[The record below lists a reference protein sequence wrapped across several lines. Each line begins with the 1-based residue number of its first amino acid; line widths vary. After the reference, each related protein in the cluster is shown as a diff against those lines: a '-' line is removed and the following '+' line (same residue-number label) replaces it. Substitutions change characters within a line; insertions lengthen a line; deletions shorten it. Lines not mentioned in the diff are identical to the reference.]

1 MFKFLVLSLR
11 CITFQNKPPAVKIF
25 IYQFLLIALFALCIS
40 SCKENKQEPPK
51 VTSQAPKTMAMQVEG
66 FIARPQTI
74 NESSTVPGNLMP
86 FEETELHPEVS
97 GRVVQLNI
105 QEGAYVTKGTLLLKI
120 YDGDLQAQQ
129 KKLEVQIA
137 TAQKTVERQAELLK
151 INGISQQEVDL
162 SSLQVNSLKAD
173 IDIIRTSII
182 KTELRAP
189 FNGKLGLKNI
199 SPGAY
204 VTPSTIVTN
213 IRAVDQLKLEF
224 TVPEKYSSRIRNGMN
239 VLFAV
244 NGSAPKYRAT
254 VIASESGIT
263 ENSRSL
269 KVRAIVTNKDKDLV
283 AGSFAQVNLL
293 FGENTKALM
302 IPTES
307 VVPDARNKKV
317 IVYHDGIAKFQIVT
331 TGLRDSSKIEIVSG
345 INAGDTIVTTGLL
358 FLKPDA
364 KITITK
370 TN

>member
-1 MFKFLVLSLR
+1 MRNL
-11 CITFQNKPPAVKIF
+11 TNP
-25 IYQFLLIALFALCIS
+25 FLLVSLVFYSLL
-40 SCKENKQEPPK
+40 SCKENKQEPAKAIAQSPRN
-51 VTSQAPKTMAMQVEG
+51 QAVQVEG
-66 FIARPQTI
+66 FIAKPQTI
-74 NESSTVPGNLMP
+74 NETSTVPGNLMP
-86 FEETELHPEVS
+86 FEETELHPEVA

-105 QEGAYVTKGTLLLKI
+105 NEGAYVAKGTLLLKI
-120 YDGDLQAQQ
+120 YDGDLQAQL

-137 TAQKTVERQAELLK
+137 TAQKTVERQTELLK

-173 IDIIRTSII
+173 MDIIKTSII

-204 VTPSTIVTN
+204 VTPQTIITN
-213 IRAVDQLKLEF
+213 IRAVDKLKLEF
-224 TVPEKYSSRIRNGMN
+224 TVPEKYSSRIKNGMN

-244 NGSAPKYRAT
+244 NGGVPKYGAK

-269 KVRAIVTNKDKDLV
+269 KVRAIVINKDKDLV

-293 FGENTKALM
+293 FGENNKALM
-302 IPTES
+302 IPTQS
-307 VVPDARNKKV
+307 VIPDARNKNV
-317 IVYHDGIAKFQIVT
+317 IVYHNGLAKFQIVT
-331 TGLRDSSKIEIVSG
+331 TGLRDSSRVEIVSG
-345 INAGDTIVTTGLL
+345 INEGDTIVTTGLL
-358 FLKPDA
+358 FVKPGS
-364 KITITK
+364 KLIITK

>member
-1 MFKFLVLSLR
+1 VKR
-11 CITFQNKPPAVKIF
+11 IITQF
-25 IYQFLLIALFALCIS
+25 IIIGLFVS
-40 SCKENKQEPPK
+40 FMNSCKENKQASPK
-51 VTSQAPKTMAMQVEG
+51 LISPASKNLAVQVEG

-105 QEGAYVTKGTLLLKI
+105 KEGAYVTKGTLLLKI
-120 YDGDLQAQQ
+120 YDGDLQAQL
-129 KKLEVQIA
+129 KKLEVQKA
-137 TAQKTVERQAELLK
+137 TAEKTVERQTALLK

-162 SSLQVNSLKAD
+162 SILQVNSLKAD
-173 IDIIRTSII
+173 IDIITTSII

-239 VLFAV
+239 VLFSV
-244 NGSAPKYRAT
+244 NASAPKYHAT

-293 FGENTKALM
+293 FGENTNALM

-307 VVPDARNKKV
+307 VVPDARNKRV
-317 IVYHDGIAKFQIVT
+317 IVYRDGIAKFQVVT
-331 TGLRDSSKIEIVSG
+331 TGLRDSSKIEIVTG
-345 INAGDTIVTTGLL
+345 ITAGDTVVTTGLL
-358 FLKPDA
+358 FIKPGS
-364 KITITK
+364 KIEIVK

>member
-1 MFKFLVLSLR
+1 
-11 CITFQNKPPAVKIF
+11 VKIF
-25 IYQFLLIALFALCIS
+25 ITQLIVTTLFAAFLG
-40 SCKENKQEPPK
+40 SCKDNKQEPPK
-51 VTSQAPKTMAMQVEG
+51 TISQAPKNMAVQVEG

-105 QEGAYVTKGTLLLKI
+105 KEGAYVTKGTLLLKI
-120 YDGDLQAQQ
+120 YDGDLQAQL

-137 TAQKTVERQAELLK
+137 TAQKTVERQTALLK

-173 IDIIRTSII
+173 IDIIRTSIT

-213 IRAVDQLKLEF
+213 IRAVDRLKLEF
-224 TVPEKYSSRIRNGMN
+224 TVPEKYSSRISNGMN

-244 NGSAPKYRAT
+244 NAGTPKYHAT

-269 KVRAIVTNKDKDLV
+269 KVRAVVTNKDKDLV

-317 IVYHDGIAKFQIVT
+317 IVYHSGIARFQVVT

-345 INAGDTIVTTGLL
+345 INAGDTVVTTGLL
-358 FLKPDA
+358 FIKPDA
-364 KITITK
+364 KIQITK

>member
-1 MFKFLVLSLR
+1 MRILKN
-11 CITFQNKPPAVKIF
+11 Q
-25 IYQFLLIALFALCIS
+25 LLPSTIIALCAFSCHEKKADVPRAL
-40 SCKENKQEPPK
+40 PP
-51 VTSQAPKTMAMQVEG
+51 SPKTMTVQVEG

-105 QEGAYVTKGTLLLKI
+105 REGAYVTKGTMLLKI
-120 YDGDLQAQQ
+120 YDGDLQAQL

-137 TAQKTVERQAELLK
+137 TAQKTVERQTELLK

-224 TVPEKYSSRIRNGMN
+224 TVPEKYSSRIHNGMN

-244 NGSAPKYRAT
+244 NAGAPKYKAT

-283 AGSFAQVNLL
+283 AGSFAQVNLM

-307 VVPDARNKKV
+307 IVPDARNKRV
-317 IVYHDGIAKFQIVT
+317 IVYHDGIAKYQVVT
-331 TGLRDSSKIEIVSG
+331 TGLRDSSRIEIVSG

-358 FLKPDA
+358 FIKPDA
-364 KITITK
+364 KIAITK

>member
-1 MFKFLVLSLR
+1 MRTS
-11 CITFQNKPPAVKIF
+11 IIP
-25 IYQFLLIALFALCIS
+25 FLLLSVASYTFF
-40 SCKENKQEPPK
+40 SCKEKNEKESVK
-51 VTSQAPKTMAMQVEG
+51 ASTAQAPRNLPMQVEG
-66 FIARPQTI
+66 FIAKPQTI

-105 QEGAYVTKGTLLLKI
+105 KEGAYITKGTLLLKI
-120 YDGDLQAQQ
+120 YDGDLQAQL

-137 TAQKTVERQAELLK
+137 TAEKTVERQTALLK

-173 IDIIRTSII
+173 INIIRTSII

-204 VTPSTIVTN
+204 VTPQTIVTN

-224 TVPEKYSSRIRNGMN
+224 TVPEKYSSRIKNGMN

-244 NGSAPKYRAT
+244 NGSVPKYHAK

-269 KVRAIVTNKDKDLV
+269 KVRAVVTNKDKELV

-293 FGENTKALM
+293 FGENNKALM

-307 VVPDARNKKV
+307 VIPDARNKNV
-317 IVYHDGIAKFQIVT
+317 IVNHNGTAKFQIVT
-331 TGLRDSSKIEIVSG
+331 TGLRDSSRIEIVTG
-345 INAGDTIVTTGLL
+345 INEGDTIVTTGLL
-358 FLKPDA
+358 FLKPGS
-364 KITITK
+364 KIIITK